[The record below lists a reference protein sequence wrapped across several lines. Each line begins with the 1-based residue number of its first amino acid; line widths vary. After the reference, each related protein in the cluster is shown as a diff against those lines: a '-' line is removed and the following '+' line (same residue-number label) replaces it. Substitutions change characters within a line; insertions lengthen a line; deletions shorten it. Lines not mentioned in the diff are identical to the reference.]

1 MRTKQKS
8 SFADRKMLGRA
19 IKDSFAKLSPKTQA
33 KTRSCFCFCEC
44 DLDQYPLGGI
54 PVRVMQDS
62 DKETVDQISGA
73 NP

>member
-8 SFADRKMLGRA
+8 SFSDRKILGRA
-19 IKDSFAKLSPKTQA
+19 MKDSFARKHRQ
-33 KTRSCFCFCEC
+33 KTRLCFCFCEC
-44 DLDQYPLGGI
+44 DLDQYPFGGI